1 MKASSDPGGIAA
13 LLDGRRT
20 CICAGPGGVGK
31 TTTSAAIAMGMAARG
46 LRVAVVT
53 IDPARRLADS
63 LGLDDLGD
71 EPQRVSDDRFAE
83 HGLDLGGG
91 ELWAMMLDVKRTFD
105 GIIEQLAPDAA
116 TLDEVLGNRIYQEL
130 SGAVAGSQEFTAMAK
145 LDEISRSGAFDLV
158 VLDTPPSRNAL
169 DFLDAPDRLLG
180 FFTGRAVKLFLRPA
194 GLGGRVFGA
203 GAGVVLSVMKRVT
216 GIDLLQD
223 LSVFFRSLGGLI
235 DGFVARA
242 ERVSALLEDPST
254 AYLIVCAP
262 VPEAVDEAVFFH
274 RKLREAGLE
283 TTGVIANRVHGG
295 VGEVPDAAALAGAL
309 GAALAGRVVGAV
321 TDAEV
326 LAARDAASLARLEGE
341 DGLTVVARVPQ
352 LAGDVH
358 DVDGLLAVHAHLF
371 AAQDSGTGTASAA

>member
-1 MKASSDPGGIAA
+1 M
-13 LLDGRRT
+13 
-20 CICAGPGGVGK
+20 
-31 TTTSAAIAMGMAARG
+31 
-46 LRVAVVT
+46 
-53 IDPARRLADS
+53 
-63 LGLDDLGD
+63 
-71 EPQRVSDDRFAE
+71 
-83 HGLDLGGG
+83 
-91 ELWAMMLDVKRTFD
+91 
-105 GIIEQLAPDAA
+105 
-116 TLDEVLGNRIYQEL
+116 LGNRIYQEL

-145 LDEISRSGAFDLV
+145 LDEIARSDAFDLV

-203 GAGVVLSVMKRVT
+203 GAGVLLSVMKRVT

-262 VPEAVDEAVFFH
+262 VPEAVEEAIFFH
-274 RKLREAGLE
+274 RKLQEAALE

-295 VGEVPDAAALAGAL
+295 VGEVPDAAALAGTL

-326 LAARDAASLARLEGE
+326 LAARDAASLERLGAE

-371 AAQDSGTGTASAA
+371 AAQDSATGTASAA